1 MPNHLY
7 DSLFAPHAQKD
18 CAFMHLPSGD
28 VLSYAEFMNLAARV
42 ANVLVGLGLEVGD
55 RLAVQ
60 VEKSEFA
67 LALYAAC
74 VQSGIVYLPLN
85 TAYTAQELEY
95 FVQNSGA
102 KVLVCDASKA
112 DDLTP
117 LSTKLGITLTTLDPS
132 GTGRL
137 QKAAANASEY
147 FNPVERGPDDLAA

>member
-18 CAFMHLPSGD
+18 SAFMHLPSGD

-102 KVLVCDASKA
+102 RC
-112 DDLTP
+112 
-117 LSTKLGITLTTLDPS
+117 LSATRQNRMI
-132 GTGRL
+132 
-137 QKAAANASEY
+137 
-147 FNPVERGPDDLAA
+147 